1 MKKFIISVHIDV
13 AKFAG
18 RIQFSSLNAKSFIFN
33 CFYIAFCLALT
44 FAFSLLSY
52 CIQYEDEILLLLS
65 NLKIF
70 RSLKVPI
77 DKDMVS
83 PSVMY
88 RCESWTLKKADCWRI
103 DAFELRCW
111 RRLLRVPWSARKSNQ
126 LILKEINLEY
136 SLKDWCW
143 SWSSSTLATW

>member
-1 MKKFIISVHIDV
+1 MLSKDFRTLGCVLGTQTPCLKKKLKNCVGCRYFIYSVKDLGAGSTFGI
-13 AKFAG
+13 AKNAEKIPIPRRNDYKNRF
-18 RIQFSSLNAKSFIFN
+18 LAKSFIFN

-77 DKDMVS
+77 DKDTVS

-88 RCESWTLKKADCWRI
+88 RCESWTLKKADC
-103 DAFELRCW
+103 
-111 RRLLRVPWSARKSNQ
+111 
-126 LILKEINLEY
+126 
-136 SLKDWCW
+136 
-143 SWSSSTLATW
+143 